1 MRSRLLS
8 PRARWSGA
16 AILVA
21 ILATADGAAAQSDRG
36 ALSRDAFDALVHR
49 VDNAGRWG
57 AGDQSGTLNH
67 ITPEVRRA
75 AAAEVRAGLT
85 ISLGR
90 EFVAGAVEGAFEPA
104 GIDFLI
110 VSDSLLGP
118 SDGSAVWTA
127 ERLTIIY
134 HGWAFS
140 HVDAPSHISYKGR
153 GYNGPATRSAAG
165 EPERNRVDA
174 MRDGIVTRGVLVD
187 VPRLRDVPFVEGS
200 AVVTPADLTA
210 WEERTGV
217 RVGAGDVVLFRGGRG
232 STEAARAGASAFAAL
247 HPTAAEWLHER
258 GVAAVGVD
266 ASADPGTSLVAGIT
280 SPFHVLALVAMGMP
294 IFENL
299 DLEVLA
305 GEAAN
310 RSQWT
315 FMFVAAPL
323 DIRGGT
329 GSPLNPLAVF

>member
-1 MRSRLLS
+1 MGPCPGSRYV
-8 PRARWSGA
+8 RCAC
-16 AILVA
+16 VA
-21 ILATADGAAAQSDRG
+21 TLILAVATVGDASAQSDRG
-36 ALSRDAFDALVHR
+36 ALARDAFDALFHR

-57 AGDQSGTLNH
+57 ADDESGTLNL
-67 ITPEVRRA
+67 ITPDVTRA
-75 AAAEVRAGLT
+75 AAALVRAGLT
-85 ISLGR
+85 LSLGR
-90 EFVAGAVEGAFEPA
+90 EFVAGAVEGAFEPV
-104 GIDFLI
+104 GIDFLV

-140 HVDAPSHISYKGR
+140 HVDAPSHISYRGR
-153 GYNGPATRSAAG
+153 GYNGPATRTAAG
-165 EPERNRVDA
+165 EPTRNRVDA
-174 MRDGIVTRGVLVD
+174 MRDGILTRGVLVD
-187 VPRLRDVPFVEGS
+187 VPRLRDVPFVEGG
-200 AVVTPADLTA
+200 AVVTPADLAA

-232 STEAARAGASAFAAL
+232 STEAASAGANAFAAL
-247 HPTAAEWLHER
+247 HPTAAAWLHER
-258 GVAAVGVD
+258 GVAAIGVD
-266 ASADPGTSLVAGIT
+266 ASADPGASLVAGIT

-299 DLEVLA
+299 DLEALA
-305 GEAAN
+305 GEAAD

>member
-1 MRSRLLS
+1 MRVRPSS
-8 PRARWSGA
+8 HYARCACA
-16 AILVA
+16 ATLVA
-21 ILATADGAAAQSDRG
+21 ILTTADGAVAQFDRG

-57 AGDQSGTLNH
+57 AEDEKGTLNL
-67 ITPEVRRA
+67 ITREVRRA

-85 ISLGR
+85 LSLGR
-90 EFVAGAVEGAFEPA
+90 EFVAGPVEGAFEPA
-104 GIDFLI
+104 GIDFL
-110 VSDSLLGP
+110 VLSDSLIGP
-118 SDGSAVWTA
+118 SDGSVVWTA

-140 HVDAPSHISYKGR
+140 HVDAPSHISYRGR
-153 GYNGPATRSAAG
+153 GYNGPTTWSSTG
-165 EPERNRVDA
+165 EPDRNRVGA
-174 MRDGIVTRGVLVD
+174 MRDGIVSRGVLVD
-187 VPRLRDVPFVEGS
+187 VPRLRDLPFVEGS
-200 AVVTPADLTA
+200 AVVTPADLES

-217 RVGAGDVVLFRGGRG
+217 RVRTGDVVLFRGGRG
-232 STEAARAGASAFAAL
+232 SIEAVRAGADAFAAL
-247 HPTAAEWLHER
+247 HPTTAEWLHER
-258 GVAAVGVD
+258 GVAAIGVD
-266 ASADPGTSLVAGIT
+266 AAADPGTSLVAGMT

-299 DLEVLA
+299 DLEALA
-305 GEAAN
+305 GEAAS

>member
-1 MRSRLLS
+1 MRVS
-8 PRARWSGA
+8 PTWNYARRACA
-16 AILVA
+16 ASLVTTFA
-21 ILATADGAAAQSDRG
+21 IVGDASAQSERG
-36 ALSRDAFDALVHR
+36 ALSRADFDALLAR

-57 AGDQSGTLNH
+57 ADDQRGTLNL
-67 ITPEVRRA
+67 ITPEVRRDA
-75 AAAEVRAGLT
+75 AAGVRAGVT

-104 GIDFLI
+104 GIDFLV
-110 VSDSLLGP
+110 VSDSFLGP
-118 SDGSAVWTA
+118 SDGSVEWTA
-127 ERLTIIY
+127 ERLTVIY

-140 HVDAPSHISYKGR
+140 HVDAPSHISYRGR
-153 GYNGPATRSAAG
+153 GYNGPATRSSAG

-187 VPRLRDVPFVEGS
+187 VPRLRDLPFVEGS
-200 AVVTPADLTA
+200 AVVTPADLAA
-210 WEERTGV
+210 WEHRTGV
-217 RVGAGDVVLFRGGRG
+217 RVGAGDVVLLRGGRG
-232 STEAARAGASAFAAL
+232 SAEAGHAGANAFAAL

-258 GVAAVGVD
+258 GVAAIGVD
-266 ASADPGTSLVAGIT
+266 AAADPGTSLVAGIT

-299 DLEVLA
+299 DLEALA
-305 GEAAN
+305 GEAAD